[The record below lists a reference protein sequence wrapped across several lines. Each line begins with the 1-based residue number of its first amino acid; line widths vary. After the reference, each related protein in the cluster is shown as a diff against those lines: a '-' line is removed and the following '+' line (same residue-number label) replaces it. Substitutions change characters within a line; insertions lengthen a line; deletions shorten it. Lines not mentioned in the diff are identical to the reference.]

1 MKPSEPY
8 VPLLRKYKSEN
19 SVENS
24 VLVAP
29 NTEDSGYTVSIQM
42 CIICSHIEGCLV
54 LGPKKKSESRKLFYL
69 EIWNYNKIEKLKG

>member
-19 SVENS
+19 SGENS

-42 CIICSHIEGCLV
+42 RIICSHIEGCLV
-54 LGPKKKSESRKLFYL
+54 LGPKKIRVPETFLSGRGDF
-69 EIWNYNKIEKLKG
+69 